1 MTESKN
7 APKTETWLVLRATR
21 PSTMSKMPAPMMMS
35 PA

>member
-7 APKTETWLVLRATR
+7 APKTETWLVWRATR
-21 PSTMSKMPAPMMMS
+21 PSTMSKMPAPKMTT